1 MVGAVE
7 VDSVPASRRISL
19 VEVLRSGRGLRGEV
33 LRSKDTAGAR
43 LGWKVGHLRTSVL
56 PLQTLVA

>member
-7 VDSVPASRRISL
+7 IDSVPASGRISSYGG
-19 VEVLRSGRGLRGEV
+19 LRSGRGLRGEV

-43 LGWKVGHLRTSVL
+43 LGRKVGHLRTSVL